1 MRVLLVVSLSVVGC
15 TRAAPPP
22 LAVAAPVPAPSIACA
37 SVDGEQLGRLPLTVE
52 VGGAEVS
59 FAEWSVPD
67 ETSTAVVGF
76 AAHLPG
82 GVSVTVK
89 AGDEEFH
96 TTAPR
101 WTHPRGVW
109 GPRVHPVERITF
121 CRVATPAVVAVR

>member
-1 MRVLLVVSLSVVGC
+1 MRVLIVVSLSVVGC
-15 TRAAPPP
+15 SRVASEPVVVSAP
-22 LAVAAPVPAPSIACA
+22 VAAPTVSCTTVEGAR
-37 SVDGEQLGRLPLTVE
+37 LGALPLTVD
-52 VGGAEVS
+52 VGGAEVA
-59 FAEWSVPD
+59 FAEWNVPD
-67 ETSTAVVGF
+67 ETSTDVVGF

-101 WTHPRGVW
+101 WTHPRGVS

-121 CRVATPAVVAVR
+121 CRLATPAVVAVR

>member
-1 MRVLLVVSLSVVGC
+1 MRVLIAVSLTVVGC
-15 TRAAPPP
+15 SQVASEP
-22 LAVAAPVPAPSIACA
+22 LAGPAPVAAPNVACTTVEGA
-37 SVDGEQLGRLPLTVE
+37 RLGLLPLTVE

-67 ETSTAVVGF
+67 ETSTDVVGF

-101 WTHPRGVW
+101 WTNPRGVS

-121 CRVATPAVVAVR
+121 CRLATPAVVAVR